1 MYTSLNDVVAT
12 DVHDFTN
19 ASSSI
24 QCCQSVC
31 SLFSVWA
38 YTRFMEYIMLI
49 TYYDH
54 EYNYKYV
61 HADLIMYMQIC
72 LKRVMYAYTF
82 MALRTEHH

>member
-12 DVHDFTN
+12 EVHDFTN
-19 ASSSI
+19 TSSSI

-38 YTRFMEYIMLI
+38 YTRFMEYIILI
-49 TYYDH
+49 
-54 EYNYKYV
+54 YNYV
-61 HADLIMYMQIC
+61 RIDLIMYMQIC
-72 LKRVMYAYTF
+72 LKHVMAF